1 MPKWGWKF
9 GPRHYAYYMTESVP
23 REQVEAKLKET
34 LSRASKGH
42 SWTNPWGI
50 KHTEI
55 VVENEVVGN
64 IWEDVDLSTL
74 SPGRVLGRTMG
85 NKSGTRQGRKNSRND
100 LAENIKNFS
109 FFIFL

>member
-1 MPKWGWKF
+1 MPMPKWGWKF

-42 SWTNPWGI
+42 SWTNPWEI

-55 VVENEVVGN
+55 VVDNEVVGN

-74 SPGRVLGRTMG
+74 ALGAYWVGPWGIKAELVKDGRIVGMIWL
-85 NKSGTRQGRKNSRND
+85 KP
-100 LAENIKNFS
+100 
-109 FFIFL
+109 